1 MKFRTIAA
9 IAPLVLFA
17 GTALQAQNAPSDT
30 ASPKPAVKEKKIC
43 HTDGD
48 TGSIVP
54 KRTCHTKAEWD
65 AIAAQEQN
73 AVNTEAFRNGQ
84 RR

>member
-17 GTALQAQNAPSDT
+17 GTALQAQNTPSDA
-30 ASPKPAVKEKKIC
+30 ASPKPAVKEKKVC
-43 HTDGD
+43 RTEDD

-54 KRTCHTKAEWD
+54 KRVCHTKAEWE
-65 AIAAQEQN
+65 AIAVQEQN
-73 AVNTEAFRNGQ
+73 VVNTDAVRNGQ

>member
-9 IAPLVLFA
+9 IAPLLFFA
-17 GTALQAQNAPSDT
+17 GTALQAQNATSDSV
-30 ASPKPAVKEKKIC
+30 SPKPAVKEKKLC
-43 HTDGD
+43 RTEDD

-54 KRTCHTKAEWD
+54 KRICHTKAEWE

-73 AVNTEAFRNGQ
+73 AVNTDAFRNGQ
-84 RR
+84 HH